1 MPGRGSNKNRLIG
14 SSVARSTW
22 LVRAWLLVR
31 RAGQRR
37 PARTGRRRA
46 IMDALLL
53 CADQPGT
60 RHPPGRNHSS
70 RGRQPALPGA
80 TGGGDGGA
88 GVGAALGVAE
98 GYDTLGGVPEA
109 AGAGVGGHHRVLAEG
124 PAATGRACTGYRVT
138 PALAGVG
145 EQEGTGDDEAG
156 DDEGGDA
163 DDQQPAGHGAE
174 GQERDRLDERAH
186 PEDQHPADGGA
197 DRRHEQREEQVA
209 AGPAVPLLPLRRL
222 DQQVLVSG
230 HTSPASSMPARL
242 PPGDRGPENSIAA
255 SPAAIIRSARRAR
268 RGPPPAAP

>member
-109 AGAGVGGHHRVLAEG
+109 AGSGVGGHHRVLAEG
-124 PAATGRACTGYRVT
+124 PAATGRACTGCRVT
-138 PALAGVG
+138 PAFAGVG
-145 EQEGTGDDEAG
+145 QQEGTGDDEAG
-156 DDEGGDA
+156 DD
-163 DDQQPAGHGAE
+163 
-174 GQERDRLDERAH
+174 
-186 PEDQHPADGGA
+186 DGGA

-222 DQQVLVSG
+222 DQQILVSD

-242 PPGDRGPENSIAA
+242 PSGDRGPENSIAA